1 MFNFVLMQKTNK
13 EKATNLTDV
22 LLYHDFDRYNINL
35 KYGVLVTSMP
45 EVENLDIFN
54 KKYPMF
60 RSENPSKDYIMI
72 FKPDSITFS
81 SPENNFTVTNFDLF
95 FEMAEFFKINLYS
108 IDKDSDDSLIENNIR
123 NILND
128 FFNPNSVKGNHIFK
142 DDLSKFITEDLS
154 KKTESWIHVNNE
166 FRRFVYIK
174 NLRFNFLYD
183 DSIIYN
189 AVIDNQIDLET
200 LTTELKIK
208 FDPTTYIEFKDKPLN
223 GIYEEY
229 YAMMSDN
236 GLDSQRKFAIQR
248 NISRDIFTDLPSL
261 LTKYQPMRS
270 NFIIPRNSEMYR
282 LYYNALKIL

>member
-1 MFNFVLMQKTNK
+1 MFKFVLMQKNK
-13 EKATNLTDV
+13 EKVNNLTDV

-45 EVENLDIFN
+45 EVENLDTFN

-60 RSENPSKDYIMI
+60 RSEDPSKNYIMI
-72 FKPDSITFS
+72 FKPDSVTFC

-95 FEMAEFFKINLYS
+95 FEMVEFFKINIYS
-108 IDKDSDDSLIENNIR
+108 IDKDSDDALIEDHIR

-142 DDLSKFITEDLS
+142 DNLSKFITEDLS
-154 KKTESWIHVNNE
+154 KKTESWIHINNE

-189 AVIDNQIDLET
+189 ALIDNQIDLET

-208 FDPTTYIEFKDKPLN
+208 FDPTTYIEFKDKPLA

-229 YAMMSDN
+229 SAMMTDN

-248 NISRDIFTDLPSL
+248 NISRDIFTDLNSL

>member
-1 MFNFVLMQKTNK
+1 MFKFVLMQKNK
-13 EKATNLTDV
+13 EKVSNLTDV

-35 KYGVLVTSMP
+35 KYGVLVTNMP
-45 EVENLDIFN
+45 EVENLDTFN

-60 RSENPSKDYIMI
+60 RSEDPSKDYIMI
-72 FKPDSITFS
+72 FKPDSVTFC

-95 FEMAEFFKINLYS
+95 FEMVEFFKINIYN
-108 IDKDSDDSLIENNIR
+108 IDKDSDDALIEDHIR

-142 DDLSKFITEDLS
+142 DNLSKFITEDLS
-154 KKTESWIHVNNE
+154 KKTESWIHINNE

-200 LTTELKIK
+200 LSTELKIK
-208 FDPTTYIEFKDKPLN
+208 FDPTTYIEFKDKPLA

-229 YAMMSDN
+229 SAMMTDN

-248 NISRDIFTDLPSL
+248 NISRDIFTDLNSL

>member
-1 MFNFVLMQKTNK
+1 MFKFVLMQKNK
-13 EKATNLTDV
+13 ENVNNLTDV

-45 EVENLDIFN
+45 EIDNLEKFN
-54 KKYPMF
+54 KKFPMF

-72 FKPDSITFS
+72 FKPNSITFCA
-81 SPENNFTVTNFDLF
+81 PENNFTVTNLDLF
-95 FEMAEFFKINLYS
+95 FEMVEFFKINIYN
-108 IDKDSDDSLIENNIR
+108 IDKDSDDALIEDHIR

-142 DDLSKFITEDLS
+142 DNLSKFITEDLS
-154 KKTESWIHVNNE
+154 KKTESWIHINNE

-200 LTTELKIK
+200 LSTELKIK
-208 FDPTTYIEFKDKPLN
+208 FDPTTYIEFKDKPLA

-229 YAMMSDN
+229 SAMMTDN

-248 NISRDIFTDLPSL
+248 NISRDIFTDLNSL

>member
-1 MFNFVLMQKTNK
+1 MFKFVLMQKNK
-13 EKATNLTDV
+13 ENVNNLTDV

-45 EVENLDIFN
+45 EIDNLEKFN

-72 FKPDSITFS
+72 FKPNSITFCA
-81 SPENNFTVTNFDLF
+81 PENNFTVTNLDLF
-95 FEMAEFFKINLYS
+95 FEMVEFFKINIYN
-108 IDKDSDDSLIENNIR
+108 IDKDSDDALIEEHIR

-142 DDLSKFITEDLS
+142 DNLSKFITEDLS
-154 KKTESWIHVNNE
+154 KKTESWIHINNE

-200 LTTELKIK
+200 FSTELKIK
-208 FDPTTYIEFKDKPLN
+208 FDPTTYIEFKDKPLA

-229 YAMMSDN
+229 SAMMTDN

-248 NISRDIFTDLPSL
+248 NISRDIFTDLNSL

>member
-1 MFNFVLMQKTNK
+1 MFKFIMMRKNK
-13 EKATNLTDV
+13 EKVDNLTDV

-45 EVENLDIFN
+45 EIDNLETFN
-54 KKYPMF
+54 RKYPMF

-72 FKPDSITFS
+72 FKPNSITFCA
-81 SPENNFTVTNFDLF
+81 PENNFTVTNLDLF
-95 FEMAEFFKINLYS
+95 FEMVEFFKINTYT
-108 IDKDSDDSLIENNIR
+108 INQYSDDALIEDNIR

-128 FFNPNSVKGNHIFK
+128 FFNPKSVKGNYIFK
-142 DDLSKFITEDLS
+142 DNLTKFITEDLS
-154 KKTESWIHVNNE
+154 KKTETWIQINNE

-189 AVIDNQIDLET
+189 ALIDNQIDLET
-200 LTTELKIK
+200 LSTELKIK
-208 FDPTTYIEFKDKPLN
+208 FDPNTYIEFKDKPLT

-248 NISRDIFTDLPSL
+248 NIARDIFTDLNSL

>member
-35 KYGVLVTSMP
+35 KYGVLVTCMP

-142 DDLSKFITEDLS
+142 DDLSKFITEDLN
-154 KKTESWIHVNNE
+154 KKTESWIHINNE

-229 YAMMSDN
+229 YAMLSDN

>member
-1 MFNFVLMQKTNK
+1 MFKFVLMQKNK
-13 EKATNLTDV
+13 EKVNNLTDV

-35 KYGVLVTSMP
+35 KYGVLVTNMP
-45 EVENLDIFN
+45 EVENLDTFN

-60 RSENPSKDYIMI
+60 RSEDPSKDYIMI
-72 FKPDSITFS
+72 FKPDSVTFC

-95 FEMAEFFKINLYS
+95 FEMVEFFKINIYN
-108 IDKDSDDSLIENNIR
+108 IDKDSDDALIEDHIR

-142 DDLSKFITEDLS
+142 DNLSKFITEDLS
-154 KKTESWIHVNNE
+154 KKTESWIHINNE

-200 LTTELKIK
+200 LSTELKIK
-208 FDPTTYIEFKDKPLN
+208 FDPTTYIEFKDKPLA

-229 YAMMSDN
+229 SAMMTDN

-248 NISRDIFTDLPSL
+248 NISRDIFTDLNSL

>member
-1 MFNFVLMQKTNK
+1 MFKFVLMQKNK
-13 EKATNLTDV
+13 EKVNNLTDV

-45 EVENLDIFN
+45 EIDNLELFN

-72 FKPDSITFS
+72 FKPNSITFCA
-81 SPENNFTVTNFDLF
+81 PENNFTVTNLDLF
-95 FEMAEFFKINLYS
+95 FEMVEFFKINIYN
-108 IDKDSDDSLIENNIR
+108 IDKDSDDALIEDHIR

-142 DDLSKFITEDLS
+142 DKLSKFITEDLS
-154 KKTESWIHVNNE
+154 KKTESWIHINNE

-200 LTTELKIK
+200 LSTELKIK
-208 FDPTTYIEFKDKPLN
+208 FDPTTYIEFKDKPLA

-229 YAMMSDN
+229 SAMMTDN

-248 NISRDIFTDLPSL
+248 NISRDIFTDLNSL

>member
-1 MFNFVLMQKTNK
+1 MFKFVLMQKNK
-13 EKATNLTDV
+13 EKVNNLTDV

-45 EVENLDIFN
+45 EVENLDTFN

-60 RSENPSKDYIMI
+60 RSEDPSKDYIMI
-72 FKPDSITFS
+72 FRPDSVTFC

-95 FEMAEFFKINLYS
+95 FEMVEFFKINIYN
-108 IDKDSDDSLIENNIR
+108 IDKDSDDALIEDHIR

-142 DDLSKFITEDLS
+142 DNLSKFITEDLS
-154 KKTESWIHVNNE
+154 KKTESWIHINNE
-166 FRRFVYIK
+166 FRRFIYIK

-208 FDPTTYIEFKDKPLN
+208 FDPTTYIEFKDKPLA

-229 YAMMSDN
+229 SAMMSDN

-248 NISRDIFTDLPSL
+248 NISRDIFTDLNSL

>member
-1 MFNFVLMQKTNK
+1 MFKFVLMQKNK
-13 EKATNLTDV
+13 EKVNNLTDV

-45 EVENLDIFN
+45 EVENLDTFN

-60 RSENPSKDYIMI
+60 RSEDPSKDYIMI
-72 FKPDSITFS
+72 FRPDSVTFC

-95 FEMAEFFKINLYS
+95 FEMVEFFKINIYN
-108 IDKDSDDSLIENNIR
+108 IDKDSDDALIEDHIR

-142 DDLSKFITEDLS
+142 DNLSKFITEDLS
-154 KKTESWIHVNNE
+154 KKTESWIHINNE

-208 FDPTTYIEFKDKPLN
+208 FDPTTYIEFKDKPLA

-229 YAMMSDN
+229 SAMMSDN

-248 NISRDIFTDLPSL
+248 NISRDIFTDLNSL

>member
-1 MFNFVLMQKTNK
+1 
-13 EKATNLTDV
+13 
-22 LLYHDFDRYNINL
+22 
-35 KYGVLVTSMP
+35 MP
-45 EVENLDIFN
+45 EIDNLEKFN

-72 FKPDSITFS
+72 FKPNSITFCA
-81 SPENNFTVTNFDLF
+81 PENNFTVTNLDLF
-95 FEMAEFFKINLYS
+95 FEMVEFFKINIYN
-108 IDKDSDDSLIENNIR
+108 IDKDSDDALIEDHIR

-142 DDLSKFITEDLS
+142 DKLSKFITEDLS
-154 KKTESWIHVNNE
+154 KKTESWIHINNE

-200 LTTELKIK
+200 LSTELKIK
-208 FDPTTYIEFKDKPLN
+208 FDPTTYIEFKDKPLA

-229 YAMMSDN
+229 SAMMTDN

-248 NISRDIFTDLPSL
+248 NISRDIFTDLNSL

>member
-1 MFNFVLMQKTNK
+1 MFKFVLMQKNK
-13 EKATNLTDV
+13 EKVNNLTDV

-45 EVENLDIFN
+45 EVENLDTFN

-60 RSENPSKDYIMI
+60 RSEDPSKDYIMI
-72 FKPDSITFS
+72 FRPDSVTFC

-95 FEMAEFFKINLYS
+95 FEMVEFFKINIYS
-108 IDKDSDDSLIENNIR
+108 IDKYSDDALIEDHIR

-142 DDLSKFITEDLS
+142 DKLSKFITEDLS
-154 KKTESWIHVNNE
+154 KKTESWIHINNE

-200 LTTELKIK
+200 LSTELKIK
-208 FDPTTYIEFKDKPLN
+208 FDPTTYIEFKDKPLA

-229 YAMMSDN
+229 SAMMTDN

-248 NISRDIFTDLPSL
+248 NISRDIFTDLNSL